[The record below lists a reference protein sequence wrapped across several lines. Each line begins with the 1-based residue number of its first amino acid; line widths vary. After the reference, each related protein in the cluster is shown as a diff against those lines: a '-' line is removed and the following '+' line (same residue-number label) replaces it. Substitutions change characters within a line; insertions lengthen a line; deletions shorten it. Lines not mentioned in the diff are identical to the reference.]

1 MTSEVI
7 GTDVSQVSPKTLD
20 HIIGQPILT
29 ESLKVVISAYWN
41 ERSAGRDIA
50 LSPILLCSPP
60 SGGKTTVAMCI
71 HNELANGKFVE
82 TIGESL
88 NHLPDLY
95 ASLMDSDEDTTI
107 FVDEC
112 QGIGSSAT
120 HVLLKVLS
128 EGKLCLPKGKS
139 ASKYHTIPIAKGIT
153 YIFATTHE
161 FCLSSALRSRMRTY
175 RFDEYTSQTIYE
187 ILKQRFISLKW
198 QIESDDCLLYI
209 AQRSKLMP
217 RLALSNLQAS
227 YNVCRGDNREIIKLR
242 DVKKAFWLSQTDNEL
257 GLDKLDM
264 SYLGILFSHSP
275 AKLNVI
281 ASKLGLP
288 NRTIQEVVE
297 PYLIKQGLIDKRPDR
312 YITEQ
317 GKLFLAGR

>member
-1 MTSEVI
+1 MKIDVI
-7 GTDVSQVSPKTLD
+7 GTDISQVSPKTLD

-29 ESLKVVISAYWN
+29 ESLKVTISAYWN

-60 SGGKTTVAMCI
+60 SGGKTTVASCI
-71 HNELANGKFVE
+71 HNELAKSKFVE

-95 ASLMDSDEDTTI
+95 ASLMDADEDTTI

-112 QGIGSSAT
+112 QGMGASAA
-120 HVLLKVLS
+120 HVLLKILS
-128 EGKLCLPKGKS
+128 EGKLCLPKAKS
-139 ASKYHTIPIAKGIT
+139 ASKYHTIPVAKGIT

-175 RFDEYTSQTIYE
+175 RFDEYTSKTIFE
-187 ILKQRFISLKW
+187 ILKQRATSLKW
-198 QIESDDCLLYI
+198 QVESDQCLHYI

-227 YNVCRGDNREIIKLR
+227 YNVCRGDNREVIELN
-242 DVKKAFWLSQTDNEL
+242 DVQRAFWLSQTDNEM
-257 GLDKLDM
+257 GLDKLDI
-264 SYLGILFSHSP
+264 SYLEILLSHSP

-297 PYLIKQGLIDKRPDR
+297 PYLIKQGLIDKKPDR
-312 YITEQ
+312 CITEQ
-317 GKLFLAGR
+317 GKIFLTGR